1 MIDQQSQ
8 QRVNDAA
15 EQFTDALVQSYKTVA
30 ERGASAQEEG
40 AQLTEAFF
48 SQTIN
53 SLRAQAEE
61 NRQASQQLA
70 DQQQR
75 QADAAQTL
83 TQESVDAYMA
93 FMDSMFSYW
102 QGGIQTAE
110 RAAEPGPISSTPN
123 TGESTARSQ
132 SSDAELPLENYD
144 QLNANE
150 VTDRIEMLNVE
161 DIEHLRDYE
170 ARNKNRRSVLERL
183 DDRLSTA
190 SQA

>member
-1 MIDQQSQ
+1 MTDQQSQ
-8 QRVNDAA
+8 QRINQAA
-15 EQFTDALVQSYKTVA
+15 DQFTDALVQSYKTVA
-30 ERGASAQEEG
+30 ERGVSAQEG
-40 AQLTEAFF
+40 SAQVTEVFF
-48 SQTIN
+48 NQTIN

-61 NRQASQQLA
+61 NRQASQQLV

-83 TQESVDAYMA
+83 TQESVGAYMD

-110 RAAEPGPISSTPN
+110 RAVETGPITSTPN

-150 VTDRIEMLNVE
+150 VTDRIE
-161 DIEHLRDYE
+161 
-170 ARNKNRRSVLERL
+170 K
-183 DDRLSTA
+183 
-190 SQA
+190 